1 MIIRRQLSIAS
12 SEIFALAQKF
22 LGIEP
27 MSSAGWKRA
36 FCRAQDIEAEG
47 EKYFEGFFKKS
58 KTVSAVTDPVDENI
72 KIARKGTDNNAVT
85 KISDESTK
93 SMSELTEPG
102 ETEDVDVERGGFC
115 QPTGLASFFKDIFKK
130 DSDKTGPA
138 DAVVDPALDLDLPV
152 VVVRENGMARQI
164 CRAWLKN
171 NFLNLGEACKNPDCE
186 RRHVIDSCSVGTLYK
201 DYSFKGLTAAQRNS
215 IIAQVQSNARKTV
228 AKNTD
233 MIIMTNSAV
242 GSAVQEPESLKISK
256 PLLPQSVDFSVK
268 TDQSC
273 RQKSSCADNDPKN
286 VKSVSNDCQDTT
298 SYIDSTKSSI
308 KEVSGRNVKV
318 TASSASSQGQ
328 PVGDKKLISNALNEK
343 IDSENKTSAT
353 DSRLVMKKLRKPWMP
368 LHKQI
373 TY

>member
-1 MIIRRQLSIAS
+1 
-12 SEIFALAQKF
+12 
-22 LGIEP
+22 
-27 MSSAGWKRA
+27 MSNAGWKRA

-72 KIARKGTDNNAVT
+72 KTARKGADENAVM
-85 KISDESTK
+85 KVCDENTK
-93 SMSELTEPG
+93 SISELTEPG

-115 QPTGLASFFKDIFKK
+115 QPTGLASFFKDILKT
-130 DSDKTGPA
+130 DSDKTGPV
-138 DAVVDPALDLDLPV
+138 DLVVGPAIDLDLPV

-171 NFLNLGEACKNPDCE
+171 NFLNLGEACKNPECE

-215 IIAQVQSNARKTV
+215 IIAQVQSGASKSV

-233 MIIMTNSAV
+233 MIIMTNSV
-242 GSAVQEPESLKISK
+242 VERIVQEPGRLKILT
-256 PLLPQSVDFSVK
+256 PLIPQSVEFSVK
-268 TDQSC
+268 ADQSC
-273 RQKSSCADNDPKN
+273 HQKSSCVDNDPKN
-286 VKSVSNDCQDTT
+286 VKSVSNDCQDAT
-298 SYIDSTKSSI
+298 SHIDSKKSSI
-308 KEVSGRNVKV
+308 KEVSDQNEKV
-318 TASSASSQGQ
+318 TESSASSRGQ

-343 IDSENKTSAT
+343 TDSGNKTSAT

-368 LHKQI
+368 LHKKI